1 MTSQYEAQ
9 LAAVP
14 QQYQALRNQASAEAV
29 MNQRIANEQLANLGL
44 ARSGQM
50 LTTQAQ
56 TGAAMQNRMAE
67 IDAAQQAAE
76 SEIQQAIFKLQS
88 EGRADEAELI
98 AANQKELT
106 QALLDEYSR
115 QQEAGQQQFENQL
128 ALSKFNYQQQADA
141 QDLAMEEA
149 KFRYKQQSDAQELA
163 YKVQQAKADQQY
175 KYDALKQ
182 QYGLAKANLILQQ
195 QKAQQSA
202 YQFEVSQ
209 RLKELSQQQDFS
221 IKEANLAL
229 NQAKLAAE
237 NDPTTL
243 KNQKL
248 LLDIE
253 KTKQAIAQADIKNPL
268 EIEKLKKQIANIG
281 SRGGS
286 SSGGSNNSDAVQ
298 HALNVIQGNQEKGI
312 QYIVNTGKQYNFGSY
327 ITKMK
332 QDGTWSKLSD
342 KEKNKIIAAV
352 NKTQS
357 YANTEANKR
366 KKKTDKTNAYY
377 QAGS

>member
-1 MTSQYEAQ
+1 MYQYHCNLTHYQYDPVTGAVSANEGDTSIPESTYTPDYGTSTDSGLDYSDIDTSDYQYGDLSSGLDYSGEDAYSWYDTTGDTTGTDTYSYQDYTGTASTDATTAYSTPEVADLSAIITEMFGNNLQSAIDAIRAKVDEMTSQYEAQ

-141 QDLAMEEA
+141 QDLAMEE
-149 KFRYKQQSDAQELA
+149 SD
-163 YKVQQAKADQQY
+163 
-175 KYDALKQ
+175 
-182 QYGLAKANLILQQ
+182 
-195 QKAQQSA
+195 
-202 YQFEVSQ
+202 
-209 RLKELSQQQDFS
+209 
-221 IKEANLAL
+221 
-229 NQAKLAAE
+229 
-237 NDPTTL
+237 
-243 KNQKL
+243 
-248 LLDIE
+248 
-253 KTKQAIAQADIKNPL
+253 
-268 EIEKLKKQIANIG
+268 
-281 SRGGS
+281 
-286 SSGGSNNSDAVQ
+286 
-298 HALNVIQGNQEKGI
+298 
-312 QYIVNTGKQYNFGSY
+312 
-327 ITKMK
+327 
-332 QDGTWSKLSD
+332 
-342 KEKNKIIAAV
+342 KNKIKII
-352 NKTQS
+352 
-357 YANTEANKR
+357 
-366 KKKTDKTNAYY
+366 
-377 QAGS
+377 

>member
-1 MTSQYEAQ
+1 MSAIITEMFGNNLQSAIDAIRAKVDEMKSQYESQ
-9 LAAVP
+9 LATIP
-14 QQYQALRNQASAEAV
+14 QQYQSARNQASAEAV

-163 YKVQQAKADQQY
+163 YKVQQAKANQQY

-248 LLDIE
+248 LLEIE
-253 KTKQAIAQADIKNPL
+253 KTKQAIAQADITNPL
-268 EIEKLKKQIANIG
+268 EVEKLKKQIANIG
-281 SRGGS
+281 TKSGSSSSGGSSSGGS
-286 SSGGSNNSDAVQ
+286 SSGGSNNRCSTTCF
-298 HALNVIQGNQEKGI
+298 KC
-312 QYIVNTGKQYNFGSY
+312 YTG
-327 ITKMK
+327 
-332 QDGTWSKLSD
+332 
-342 KEKNKIIAAV
+342 
-352 NKTQS
+352 
-357 YANTEANKR
+357 
-366 KKKTDKTNAYY
+366 
-377 QAGS
+377 